1 MHIVE
6 LEKYKVAC
14 HIDRRDLKSHGITVE
29 DLINRTPLG
38 HIFFKKAA
46 TLVKESTPYAWS
58 GCGSTMSIDIYEDE
72 VILIFSEQ
80 IEDYLYQ
87 LQQTSAALDVK
98 QAQGITDMIAL
109 IRRQPDEESARD
121 IIRSFESQIRNVQ
134 NI

>member
-14 HIDRRDLKSHGITVE
+14 HIDRRDLKLNGVSID

-38 HIFFKKAA
+38 HMFFHKAA
-46 TLVKESTPYAWS
+46 ELARESTSYAWT
-58 GCGSTMSIDIYEDE
+58 GCGSTISIDIYEDE

-87 LQQTSAALDVK
+87 LQQTTAALDQD
-98 QAQGITDMIAL
+98 QADGIADMIRL
-109 IRRQPDEESARD
+109 IRSQPDEESARD
-121 IIRSFESQIRNVQ
+121 IIRSFEAQIRKAQ
-134 NI
+134 QA